1 MKYWGILVVTST
13 GRGLGWGSLLLM
25 LVGVAATAGELETA
39 PAVVAELPRV
49 YRLDGT
55 AEAVNR
61 GTISAQTSG
70 RVIEV
75 NFDVDDL
82 VREGDVVLQIDD
94 ASQQAGVR
102 QAEANLE
109 AANAKR
115 RDAEQ
120 EYQRIRGVFAK
131 DAVSKADMDRVTAA
145 FHQARANEQAAEAA
159 LHQARQELAYT
170 QVRAPYN
177 GIVTERL
184 VEVGETAQPG
194 QRLMSGLSL
203 EQMRVAVDV
212 PQNLIASIRE
222 ERKAQAEIG
231 GRWIA
236 AEEITVF
243 PIADPRSDTFKV
255 RLRLPSAVEGVF
267 PGMYVRVGFVAGKQ
281 ASLVIPLS
289 AVVARS
295 EVIGAY
301 VVDGE
306 GRVQFRHI
314 RPGSPAGPDHVS
326 VLSGLSEGEQVASD
340 PVAAGILLKRQ
351 RTVQVGDE

>member
-1 MKYWGILVVTST
+1 MTSK
-13 GRGLGWGSLLLM
+13 GRGLGRGSLLLLM
-25 LVGVAATAGELETA
+25 LVGAATTASELEIA
-39 PAVVAELPRV
+39 PVVVAELPRV

-55 AEAVNR
+55 AEAVQR
-61 GTISAQTSG
+61 GTVSAQTSG
-70 RVIEV
+70 RVVEV
-75 NFDVDDL
+75 SFDVDDL
-82 VREGDVVLQIDD
+82 VRKGDVIVQIDD
-94 ASQQAGVR
+94 ARQQAGVR

-109 AANAKR
+109 AATAKR

-120 EYQRIRGVFAK
+120 EYQRILGVFAK
-131 DAVSKADMDRVTAA
+131 DAVSKADMDRGTAA
-145 FHQARANEQAAEAA
+145 FHQARANAEAAEAA
-159 LHQARQELAYT
+159 LHQAREELAYT
-170 QVRAPYN
+170 RVRAPYN
-177 GIVTERL
+177 GLVTERL
-184 VEVGETAQPG
+184 VEVGEMAQPG

-222 ERKAQAEIG
+222 QGEAQVEIG

-236 AEEITVF
+236 AEGITVF
-243 PIADPRSDTFKV
+243 PVADPSSDTFKV
-255 RLRLPSAVEGVF
+255 RLRLPGDVEGVF
-267 PGMYVRVGFVAGKQ
+267 PGMYVKVGFVAGKQ

-301 VVDGE
+301 VVDAE

-314 RPGSPAGPDHVS
+314 RLGSPAGPDHVS
-326 VLSGLSEGEQVASD
+326 VLSGLSEGEQVARD

-351 RTVQVGDE
+351 RTAQVGDE